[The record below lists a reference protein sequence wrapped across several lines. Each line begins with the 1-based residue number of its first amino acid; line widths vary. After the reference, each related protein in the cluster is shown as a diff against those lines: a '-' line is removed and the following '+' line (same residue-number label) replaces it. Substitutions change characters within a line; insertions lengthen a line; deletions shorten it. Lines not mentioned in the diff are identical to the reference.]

1 MKKYLWFNHQALLTL
16 LVLNKHVCKLHRSIY
31 GLRQAP
37 RALFQSFSCSRA
49 DPSMFIW
56 RSSFEIV
63 ILLLYVDDII
73 LTGSSLAVLRS
84 LISRLSS
91 QFSMKD
97 LVGVLLDLST
107 QGIASKWFLKSARN
121 HGQHFSS
128 ASAGFDPLV
137 Y

>member
-1 MKKYLWFNHQALLTL
+1 
-16 LVLNKHVCKLHRSIY
+16 
-31 GLRQAP
+31 
-37 RALFQSFSCSRA
+37 
-49 DPSMFIW
+49 MFIW

-107 QGIASKWFLKSARN
+107 QGIASK
-121 HGQHFSS
+121 
-128 ASAGFDPLV
+128 
-137 Y
+137 